1 MKESDQEDVEK
12 STYKESMI
20 YFSLYQV
27 TFVILALFLS
37 TDKLQTLF
45 EGVGLLAIIFIL
57 IIVVDRIDRQ

>member
-45 EGVGLLAIIFIL
+45 ECVGLLAIIFIL

>member
-12 STYKESMI
+12 SSYKESMI

>member
-57 IIVVDRIDRQ
+57 IIVVDSIDR